1 MRKYIMATLCALT
14 LCACSPIYKGNTSGT
29 KVGVVGDSITAYAL
43 PAVEATLAP
52 TYHYSVGATPG
63 IDLKGARTAHVQPM
77 VATHP
82 EVLVVELGINSARDG
97 WTSADL
103 PHLEGVLRD
112 VRTVP
117 CVVWVVPDAL
127 DASYYDNQGSSAPTL
142 HERILQFK
150 ASLEKRLPANPNVHL
165 AYWGQQERTHPTW
178 YDTDGLHNTPRG
190 ENAYATYVKNAIST
204 YCG

>member
-1 MRKYIMATLCALT
+1 MRKYIMPFIIMCT

-29 KVGVVGDSITAYAL
+29 KVGVVGDSITNYAT
-43 PAVEATLAP
+43 PQVEATLAP
-52 TYHYSVGATPG
+52 TYHYAVGSTPG
-63 IDLKGARTAHVQPM
+63 INLKDARGTWVRPM
-77 VATHP
+77 VGTHP

-97 WTSADL
+97 WDSTDL
-103 PHLEGVLRD
+103 PHLEGVLKD

-127 DASYYDNQGSSAPTL
+127 DTSYYDNQGTSAPTL

-165 AYWGQQERTHPTW
+165 AYWGAQERTHPAW
-178 YDTDGLHNTPRG
+178 YGDDGLHNSNRG
-190 ENAYATYVKNAIST
+190 ETAYATYVKNAITT